1 MNEDATVT
9 PQDKIR
15 GYILE
20 HYSVLRAKGLAD
32 DDSLVGM
39 LDSLAVL
46 GLIGFIEPEFSIE
59 LDPSDVTDENFATVS
74 SIAKLVARYSRASV

>member
-1 MNEDATVT
+1 MTQDATMT
-9 PQDKIR
+9 TRDKIR

-20 HYSVLRAKGLAD
+20 NYSALRSEGLGD
-32 DDSLVGM
+32 DDSLLGV

-59 LDPSDVTDENFATVS
+59 LDPSDVTDDNFMTVS
-74 SIAKLVARYSRASV
+74 TIARLVESYRKLA